1 MAKSKKNTWDVYVW
15 VGCGDVKILLSNVSL
30 KEAKA
35 AKAKWEKKSPKHEAL
50 IAAHADK
57 DLLKGLLKS
66 EKPKSKAK
74 PKDKAKDK
82 AKGKDKAK
90 DKAKTKKK
98 SSK

>member
-1 MAKSKKNTWDVYVW
+1 MAKEKKTTWDVYAW
-15 VGCGDVKILLSNVSL
+15 VGCGDVKILESNVSL

-35 AKAKWEKKSPKHEAL
+35 AKAKWEKKSPKHETL

-57 DLLKGLLKS
+57 DILKGLLKS
-66 EKPKSKAK
+66 EKPKSKTK
-74 PKDKAKDK
+74 TKAKQK
-82 AKGKDKAK
+82 SK

>member
-1 MAKSKKNTWDVYVW
+1 MAKEKKTTWDVYAW
-15 VGCGDVKILLSNVSL
+15 VGCGDVKILESNVSL

-35 AKAKWEKKSPKHEAL
+35 AKAKWEKKSPKHETL

-57 DLLKGLLKS
+57 DILKGLLKS
-66 EKPKSKAK
+66 EKPKSKTK
-74 PKDKAKDK
+74 SKTKTKAKQK
-82 AKGKDKAK
+82 SK